1 MSKSHCP
8 TIGGDLMEPQDLF
21 WMALIGFATGFIIR
35 GLLEG
40 QGG

>member
-1 MSKSHCP
+1 MSPEMMYAVDVFMFVSISF
-8 TIGGDLMEPQDLF
+8 T
-21 WMALIGFATGFIIR
+21 AGFIIR

>member
-1 MSKSHCP
+1 MSPEIMYAVLLRPLDVFMFVS
-8 TIGGDLMEPQDLF
+8 ISF
-21 WMALIGFATGFIIR
+21 VAGFIVR